1 MLNLMLPLIVLIY
14 WLSYGVMYPLRLADD
29 VIGQFIVLI
38 FLFTLPFCRRIW
50 QLKGGNLTR

>member
-1 MLNLMLPLIVLIY
+1 MLPLIVLIY